1 MISSL
6 RVAQVVCELLDV
18 IRPKLVLVVE
28 YMVMCRAG
36 SSLHPDKITS
46 ELSIAIYT
54 SRRRH

>member
-1 MISSL
+1 MVSSL

-18 IRPKLVLVVE
+18 IRPKLVLVIE

-36 SSLHPDKITS
+36 SSLHSDKIRS

-54 SRRRH
+54 SR